1 MIWEIEFW
9 KSLINKIS
17 ILEEGKIGREFG
29 VNSMHDI
36 TEGGLLG
43 DLFEMAMASNKGF
56 RIYKDKIP
64 VFDITKN
71 F

>member
-1 MIWEIEFW
+1 MI
-9 KSLINKIS
+9 
-17 ILEEGKIGREFG
+17 
-29 VNSMHDI
+29 I

-43 DLFEMAMASNKGF
+43 GLFEMAMASNNGF

-64 VFDITKN
+64 IFDITKN

>member
-1 MIWEIEFW
+1 
-9 KSLINKIS
+9 
-17 ILEEGKIGREFG
+17 
-29 VNSMHDI
+29 MHDI